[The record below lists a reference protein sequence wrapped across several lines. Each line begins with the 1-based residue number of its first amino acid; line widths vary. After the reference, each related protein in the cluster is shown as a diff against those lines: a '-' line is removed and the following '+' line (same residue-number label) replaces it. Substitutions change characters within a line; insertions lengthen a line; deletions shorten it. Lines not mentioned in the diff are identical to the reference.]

1 MPLPPLPWKPFLDPW
16 SCESSPILRRF
27 ATGTV
32 LRSCTLFMRS
42 IMELMELMELIPFGV
57 DCRGVTV
64 PSGVMDGRGGC
75 EWKFS
80 VASGVEN

>member
-27 ATGTV
+27 ATGTL

-42 IMELMELMELIPFGV
+42 IMELIPFGV
-57 DCRGVTV
+57 ECRGVDA
-64 PSGVMDGRGGC
+64 PSGVRDGRAGC
-75 EWKFS
+75 EWRLS

>member
-1 MPLPPLPWKPFLDPW
+1 MLPLPLPWKPFLATLF
-16 SCESSPILRRF
+16 CKSSPILRRF

-32 LRSCTLFMRS
+32 LRSCTLLMRS
-42 IMELMELMELIPFGV
+42 IMELMPFGV
-57 DCRGVTV
+57 ELRGVVV
-64 PSGVMDGRGGC
+64 PSGVKDGREGW